1 MGRPVH
7 SLMVAIVGIG
17 PANTASAYEYR
28 ISNIEYRISNIELL
42 TVLIMVYFIFSDLT
56 ASLHL

>member
-17 PANTASAYEYR
+17 PANTASAYEHRWSINSWYC
-28 ISNIEYRISNIELL
+28 IKGLY
-42 TVLIMVYFIFSDLT
+42 TYFIFTDI
-56 ASLHL
+56 